1 MATYSRMRCA
11 SVLFSLIAAGC
22 SGASPAAPVIRD
34 LTVDPSIV
42 RAAKLGD
49 LTSLPSVV
57 GTLAYDDDDGDVS
70 ELEATIEADGV
81 APSTSRIALKTPS
94 NAQRGTLTFSLTL
107 VTFAA
112 RRMTVKVAVYD
123 RAQHRSNELT
133 AVVDATAP

>member
-1 MATYSRMRCA
+1 MNISSRVRRTGA
-11 SVLFSLIAAGC
+11 LFSLVATACG
-22 SGASPAAPVIRD
+22 SPSPATPVIRD
-34 LTVDPSIV
+34 LSLEPTTV

-49 LTSLPSVV
+49 VASIPTVT
-57 GTLAYDDDDGDVS
+57 GALAYDDDDGDVS
-70 ELEATIEADGV
+70 ELETTIEADGA

-94 NAQRGTLTFSLTL
+94 NAARGTLTFRLSL

-133 AVVDATAP
+133 AIVEATAP

>member
-1 MATYSRMRCA
+1 MFTYSRIRWA
-11 SVLFSLIAAGC
+11 IALFALTLAAC

-34 LTVDPSIV
+34 LVVDPSTV

-49 LTSLPSVV
+49 VASLPTVV
-57 GTLAYDDDDGDVS
+57 GTLGYDDDDGDVA
-70 ELEATIEADGV
+70 ELETTIEADGV

-94 NAQRGTLTFSLTL
+94 NAQRGTLTFRLTL

-133 AVVDATAP
+133 AVVEATAP